1 MIKQKNEEG
10 EFMNRIICFILRL
23 FAGGFVVSAFMTL
36 ATAIIAFINAAE
48 RKDKE
53 SLRCGVSSIIYTIL
67 LFGIGFIVFRKAD
80 HIEELWKN
88 FADEYKECVDAGYTV
103 YLDGTVIDG
112 TKLKFDTIDYSI
124 DFDDENQEIILQRK

>member
-1 MIKQKNEEG
+1 
-10 EFMNRIICFILRL
+10 MNRIICLILCL
-23 FAGGFVVSAFMTL
+23 CAGGFIVTAFMTL

-48 RKDKE
+48 CKDKE

-67 LFGIGFIVFRKAD
+67 LFGIGFIIFWKAE
-80 HIEELWKN
+80 HTAELWKN

-112 TKLKFDTIDYSI
+112 TKLKFSTTIDYSI
-124 DFDDENQEIILQRK
+124 NIDDENKEIILQRK